1 MSFSLYGALPPSK
14 TAKDSEN
21 NKANQPASKLSGLY
35 SSLPAPETGSTHYQ
49 KNEATITEEKAF
61 NSGSPVAVPPTQSN
75 QDVTAT
81 ATTATTAAT
90 TMTAGWSAINKF
102 RPVLRRPTI
111 QAKPKLNKPFIPT
124 GATIVS
130 TKTITKEEREIEKTP
145 VEIENSQ
152 KTNSIQVDLGSIPL
166 FTSADDVNGFRNT
179 AQYNKKKKK
188 RGKAADAAEQQAQ
201 PIIFDMMEDYD
212 PHKPNDYEQYKEER
226 KELREQKKRKRE
238 WERKQQEQHNQ
249 RQNCSWSRSRSR
261 SYSPSPSRSRSR
273 SRSYSRSRSRSR
285 SPKPIHHSPLKVHI
299 HHEAPSIRINVNETA
314 DDAYMRRAMLSQ
326 QQTDSLKSAQD
337 IARQVADKLTAE
349 QGKQDSPLLET
360 PTHVVLLTNMVGPG
374 EVDDLLQQE
383 TAEECSKYGKVE
395 RCLIFE
401 VPKGQI
407 PDDRAVR
414 IFVKFAGIESAKQA
428 VNDLNG
434 RFFGGRVVSAT
445 FFDTIR
451 FEKLDLGPTREEFNK

>member
-21 NKANQPASKLSGLY
+21 NKTSQSNAKSGGLY

-49 KNEATITEEKAF
+49 KTETTTEDST
-61 NSGSPVAVPPTQSN
+61 NTPSPVITPPIQPANDTPTT
-75 QDVTAT
+75 TAT
-81 ATTATTAAT
+81 AT
-90 TMTAGWSAINKF
+90 GWSAISKF

-124 GATIVS
+124 GATVVS
-130 TKTITKEEREIEKTP
+130 TKTITKEERETAP
-145 VEIENSQ
+145 SVVEPEPKQQ
-152 KTNSIQVDLGSIPL
+152 KTDQSTVQVDLGSIPL
-166 FTSADDVNGFRNT
+166 FTSTDDVNGFRNT

-188 RGKAADAAEQQAQ
+188 KGKIADLNEQAQ
-201 PIIFDMMEDYD
+201 PIVFDMMEDYD

-226 KELREQKKRKRE
+226 KELREQQKRKRE
-238 WERKQQEQHNQ
+238 WEKKQQEIQQKQH
-249 RQNCSWSRSRSR
+249 
-261 SYSPSPSRSRSR
+261 YD
-273 SRSYSRSRSRSR
+273 YSRSRSRSR
-285 SPKPIHHSPLKVHI
+285 RSRSRSRSPEPPYHSPPRQ
-299 HHEAPSIRINVNETA
+299 EAPSVRINVNETA
-314 DDAYMRRAMLSQ
+314 DDAYKRRAMLT
-326 QQTDSLKSAQD
+326 QQTIADPTKSAQTMASQ
-337 IARQVADKLTAE
+337 IADKITAN
-349 QGKQDSPLLET
+349 QNKQDVPFSET

-434 RFFGGRVVSAT
+434 RFFGGRVVSAS

-451 FEKLDLGPTREEFNK
+451 FEKLDLGPTRQEFSKQ